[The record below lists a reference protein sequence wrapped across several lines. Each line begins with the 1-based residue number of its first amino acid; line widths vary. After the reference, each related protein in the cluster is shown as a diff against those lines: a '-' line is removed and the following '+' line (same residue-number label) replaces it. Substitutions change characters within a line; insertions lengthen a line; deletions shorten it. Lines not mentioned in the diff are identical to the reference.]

1 MDIAKLQLTTFS
13 TKYHSL
19 YAISP
24 NRPYVV
30 VPKKFKSKFH
40 SPFFFSEKDFV
51 QLNDTFGIIEHI
63 IRILFYFKS
72 HIR

>member
-40 SPFFFSEKDFV
+40 SPFFFQKKISYNLMIHLEL
-51 QLNDTFGIIEHI
+51 LNT
-63 IRILFYFKS
+63 
-72 HIR
+72 